1 MYANPLEW
9 PEVHCWRRVLR
20 EGDLFVD
27 IGANIGVY
35 SIWAIE
41 LGASVVA
48 VEADPEAAGML
59 RENLRLNGY
68 EQCARVVEAAVA
80 DRPGTMRFTT
90 DLGVENH
97 LVLDDAATG
106 PLREVPVTTLDS
118 LLGDRSAAGAKID
131 VEGAEALVL
140 QGARRALAEGR
151 IALIHLEWNSCSQ
164 ALLGCDRSPI
174 VGLLQEYGYRLY
186 RPDMEGV
193 LHPLVD
199 TGPGPDVFATRAVMP
214 GR

>member
-140 QGARRALAEGR
+140 QGARHTLAEGR
-151 IALIHLEWNSCSQ
+151 IALIHLEWNSCSRAADAI
-164 ALLGCDRSPI
+164 ALRSSVCCRNTAIASIAPTWRA
-174 VGLLQEYGYRLY
+174 YC
-186 RPDMEGV
+186 
-193 LHPLVD
+193 
-199 TGPGPDVFATRAVMP
+199 TRWSIRAP
-214 GR
+214 ARTSLRRAR